1 MRKNMLPNFFHTQH
15 LTITR
20 FGIAKCR
27 YPALEVLTLD
37 TTLPS
42 LVIETAV
49 EKSGS
54 KVLKNANMGLCISIT
69 TYDAFTTPAG
79 LDLIVKAI
87 DLMGEE

>member
-1 MRKNMLPNFFHTQH
+1 MGWDLS
-15 LTITR
+15 

-54 KVLKNANMGLCISIT
+54 RVLKNANMGLCISIT
-69 TYDAFTTPAG
+69 TYDAFTTPEG